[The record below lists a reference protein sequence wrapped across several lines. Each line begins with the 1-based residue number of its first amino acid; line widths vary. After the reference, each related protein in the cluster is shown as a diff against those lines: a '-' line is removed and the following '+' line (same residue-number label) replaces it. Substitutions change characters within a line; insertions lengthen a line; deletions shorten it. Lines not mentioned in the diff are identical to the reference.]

1 MNKKIMSILTCVIL
15 IFIVAIPA
23 IGFEISVDANKTII
37 QTNYF
42 EPNSGC
48 LEGVK
53 PDLIA
58 EYQVVIEQPITKII
72 SYNDDLI
79 SLAQQLDEEMYLGY
93 LENLTD
99 FGPRVTGTP
108 ACDDAGDYIYDQ
120 FVSMG
125 LDAEYHYWEIDD
137 LWANNIIATYNGTD
151 ISSDEEYIIC
161 AHYDSVEGSP
171 GADDDGSGT
180 AAVLSA
186 ANIMRNAEFNQTIKF
201 IAFSG
206 EEQGLLGSY
215 SYAQEAAQNG
225 DNIIAVLNLDM
236 IGYVEIPEDAT
247 KMRIY
252 DKEEVS
258 TWITDFVETIALEY
272 ETFFGLEI
280 LRPGYSWGSD
290 HHYFIEFGYDAIFG
304 AESHFNPNWHT
315 PDDTIENMDILYAV
329 RISQLIIA
337 SLAEL
342 SGFITLNA
350 PYIPDRPNG
359 PPGGKINK
367 EYTYTTQ
374 TTDPQ
379 SDQILYLF
387 DWGDGTD
394 SGWIGSYSSGD
405 TAEASHIW
413 TKTKTY
419 EIKVK
424 AKDTNGYES
433 VWSDHLEVNM
443 PRNKAIYTS
452 FLNFLQSHPNMFPLL
467 QRLVQRLGIQ

>member
-1 MNKKIMSILTCVIL
+1 MNKQILSILTCMIL
-15 IFIVAIPA
+15 ISIVAIPA
-23 IGFEISVDANKTII
+23 IGIEISSDASKP
-37 QTNYF
+37 NYF
-42 EPNSGC
+42 KSNSGC
-48 LEGVK
+48 LEGFK

-58 EYQVVIEQPITKII
+58 EYKIVIEQPIIKSI
-72 SYNDDLI
+72 SFNDDLI
-79 SLAQQLDEEMYLGY
+79 SLVQQLDEELYLGY

-108 ACDDAGDYIYDQ
+108 ACDSAGDYIYDQ

-137 LWANNIIATYNGTD
+137 LWAYNIVATFNGTD
-151 ISSDEEYIIC
+151 TSSDEEYIIC
-161 AHYDSVEGSP
+161 AHYDSVENSP

-186 ANIMRNAEFNQTIKF
+186 ANIMRNAEFNHTIKF
-201 IAFSG
+201 ITFSG

-225 DNIIAVLNLDM
+225 DNIIAVFNLDM
-236 IGYVEIPEDAT
+236 IGYVEILEDAT

-252 DKEEVS
+252 DKEDIS
-258 TWITDFVETIALEY
+258 TWITDFVESIAIEY

-290 HHYFIEFGYDAIFG
+290 HHYFIEYGYDAIFG

-315 PDDTIENMDILYAV
+315 PDDTIDNLDISYAV

-350 PYIPDRPNG
+350 PYIPDRPSG
-359 PPGGKINK
+359 PPGGKIDV
-367 EYTYTTQ
+367 EYTYTAQ

-394 SGWIGSYSSGD
+394 SGWIGPYASGD

-424 AKDTNGYES
+424 AKDTNNYES
-433 VWSDHLEVNM
+433 DWSEPLEVNM
-443 PRNKAIYTS
+443 PRNKAINI
-452 FLNFLQSHPNMFPLL
+452 FLLKLLERFPFLEQLL
-467 QRLVQRLGIQ
+467 LLLLK